1 VTAEDL
7 FVAGTGSFA
16 AEVADW
22 ALAAGHRVAGLVEL
36 MDPDRVGTERH
47 GLPVVAIERPPAGA
61 RVVIGAGGDRAAYWA
76 ALAEH
81 GWAPAATVVHPHA
94 SVSSRAELGS
104 CVVGPAVV
112 VGAASRIGDHALL
125 GRGALVGHHVEV
137 APAAVINPG
146 ANIAGHARIGA
157 GATIGMGA
165 VVVDHVE
172 VGDGAVVAA
181 GAVVVRPVAAGQRV
195 QGVPARAWT
204 PA

>member
-7 FVAGTGSFA
+7 YVAGTGSFA

-22 ALAAGHRVAGLVEL
+22 AVTAGWRIAGLVEL
-36 MDPDRVGTERH
+36 IDPERVGTERH
-47 GLPVVAIERPPAGA
+47 GFPVVAIEHPPARA
-61 RVVIGAGGDRAAYWA
+61 VIGAGGDRVAYWA

-81 GWAPAATVVHPHA
+81 GWEPASVVHPLA
-94 SVSSRAELGS
+94 FVSPRAELGKS
-104 CVVGPAVV
+104 VVGPGTV
-112 VGAASRIGDHALL
+112 VGADTRIGDQVLL
-125 GRGALVGHHVEV
+125 GRGALIGHHVEV
-137 APAAVINPG
+137 ATAAVINPG

-172 VGDGAVVAA
+172 VGEGAVVAA

-195 QGVPARAWT
+195 QGVPARPWT
-204 PA
+204 AE